1 MKTGCSTY
9 QSQIPK
15 ALMGELNASDQQALE
30 SHVEECSV
38 CFRER
43 ELYAETVKQLS
54 SAADVSVPRHFFVY
68 SGEATASRWQ
78 ALPRLLLSWRTAAI
92 AAGLAAVVLALAPM
106 QVRSERGAFVI
117 SFGHPAATAQP
128 SASVEAIDVA
138 KLKAEILSVVEE
150 RFRADRVEVIR
161 TMRAELASSNAA
173 FTRKQRALLETAL
186 SGAEA
191 RLDERLAAT
200 ATSLETGTRNSLAL
214 FYRTMALQNE
224 RDFTA
229 VNDRLNRLALSGE
242 IKNNQTDA
250 ILETLLEVA
259 EVRIK

>member
-15 ALMGELNASDQQALE
+15 ALMGELNPLDQQALE
-30 SHVEECSV
+30 SHIEECAV

-43 ELYAETVKQLS
+43 ELYARTVKQLS
-54 SAADVSVPRHFFVY
+54 WAGDVSVPRHFFVY
-68 SGEATASRWQ
+68 SEEPPASRWQ
-78 ALPRLLLSWRTAAI
+78 ALPRLLLSWRTAAL

-106 QVRSERGAFVI
+106 QVRSERGAFVL
-117 SFGHPAATAQP
+117 SFGRPTGTAQP
-128 SASVEAIDVA
+128 LASPEAVDVA
-138 KLKAEILSVVEE
+138 KLKAELLSIVEE
-150 RFRADRVEVIR
+150 KSRADRLEVIR

-173 FTRKQRALLETAL
+173 FSRKQRALLEAAL
-186 SGAEA
+186 AGAET
-191 RLDERLAAT
+191 RLNERLADT

-214 FYRTMALQNE
+214 LYRNMALQSE

-242 IKNNQTDA
+242 IKSNQTDA

-259 EVRIK
+259 EVRMK

>member
-1 MKTGCSTY
+1 
-9 QSQIPK
+9 
-15 ALMGELNASDQQALE
+15 MGELNDSDQQALE
-30 SHVEECSV
+30 SHIEECSV
-38 CFRER
+38 CSRER
-43 ELYAETVKQLS
+43 ELYAETVRQLS
-54 SAADVSVPRHFFVY
+54 SAGDIPVPRHFFVY
-68 SGEATASRWQ
+68 SEGPASSRWK

-106 QVRSERGAFVI
+106 QVRSERGALVV
-117 SFGHPAATAQP
+117 SFGRAPVITQP
-128 SASVEAIDVA
+128 SVSPEAVDVA
-138 KLKAEILSVVEE
+138 KLRAELLSVIEE
-150 RFRADRVEVIR
+150 KSRAERLEVIR

-173 FTRKQRALLETAL
+173 FTRKQRALLEAAL

-242 IKNNQTDA
+242 RKNNQTDA

-259 EVRIK
+259 EVRLK

>member
-15 ALMGELNASDQQALE
+15 ALMGELNDLDQRTLE
-30 SHVEECSV
+30 SHIEECPV
-38 CFRER
+38 CFREH
-43 ELYAETVKQLS
+43 ELYAGTVKQLS
-54 SAADVSVPRHFFVY
+54 SAGDVSVPRHFFVY
-68 SGEATASRWQ
+68 SEEPASSGWQ

-106 QVRSERGAFVI
+106 QVGSERGALML
-117 SFGHPAATAQP
+117 SFGRPAGTAQP
-128 SASVEAIDVA
+128 SVSAEAIDVA
-138 KLKAEILSVVEE
+138 KLKAEMLSIVEE
-150 RFRADRVEVIR
+150 KSRADRVEVIR

-173 FTRKQRALLETAL
+173 FTKKQRALLEAAL
-186 SGAEA
+186 SSAET
-191 RLDERLAAT
+191 RLNERLAAT
-200 ATSLETGTRNSLAL
+200 ATSLETGTRDSLAL
-214 FYRTMALQNE
+214 FYRAMSLQNE

-259 EVRIK
+259 EVRMK